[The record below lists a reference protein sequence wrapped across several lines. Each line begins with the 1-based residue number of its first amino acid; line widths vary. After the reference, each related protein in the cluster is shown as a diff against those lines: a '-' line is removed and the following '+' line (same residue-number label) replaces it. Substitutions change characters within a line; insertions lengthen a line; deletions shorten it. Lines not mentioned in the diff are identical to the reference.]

1 MCCEN
6 IFFGQNIYLSNLPR
20 MFDWTQN
27 GGMNTNVMRII
38 EFHRE
43 AGEIQYVFTSKWTN
57 DFLISCKVDWL
68 RAVKNWAQI
77 CKINT
82 IKVVCL
88 VQYSIRKYQEDKVDF
103 RNRKLKI
110 TTFGQSSIKRSCR
123 FQNILREC

>member
-43 AGEIQYVFTSKWTN
+43 AGEIQ
-57 DFLISCKVDWL
+57 
-68 RAVKNWAQI
+68 
-77 CKINT
+77 
-82 IKVVCL
+82 
-88 VQYSIRKYQEDKVDF
+88 
-103 RNRKLKI
+103 
-110 TTFGQSSIKRSCR
+110 
-123 FQNILREC
+123 